1 MCGVDSFHTI
11 HLLLVAV
18 VSEDRVVCRVL
29 RLRIVDISLSDADS
43 AVGGNNI
50 GDEDIMQ
57 ISFYRNRKR
66 NVPYEMRCFFFSC
79 SNVICR
85 HWTHYAGAGKL

>member
-66 NVPYEMRCFFFSC
+66 NVPYEMRFFFLFLLKRYLSPLDALRR
-79 SNVICR
+79 CR
-85 HWTHYAGAGKL
+85 